1 MCLRKSVVYLDSRS
15 PLDVAAA
22 FPKVMG
28 KTVCQAAACDRRRE
42 IYMSSTEMDVDND
55 WVADQSSR
63 SSSLAASEAV
73 SEYCSV

>member
-1 MCLRKSVVYLDSRS
+1 
-15 PLDVAAA
+15 
-22 FPKVMG
+22 MG

-73 SEYCSV
+73 SE